1 MLETATDFCLQET
14 YDTLQ
19 QNYFI
24 TLQFGS
30 LLQAQIEEHTLRMR
44 LYISELEFSLNF
56 VT

>member
-44 LYISELEFSLNF
+44 L
-56 VT
+56 